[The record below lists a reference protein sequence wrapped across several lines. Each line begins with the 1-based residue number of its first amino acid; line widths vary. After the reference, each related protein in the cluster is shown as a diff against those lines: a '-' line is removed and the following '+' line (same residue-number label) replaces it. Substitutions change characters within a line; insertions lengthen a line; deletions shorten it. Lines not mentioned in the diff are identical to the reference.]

1 MLYFQAAESLFRSS
15 NSIWAQR
22 GLPMNWEPFA
32 FQLAYL
38 YSSSTTSEH
47 NYSAIPRISLRKS
60 LEFLAGS
67 VLMATNDWPSFAS
80 LFWVSA
86 SWICLNFT
94 NILNSFIS
102 GKWKWNSEICACL
115 HLSVVYIFRK
125 LANYRSRVFANC
137 SWLVKINRQ
146 QKYLN
151 VDWSFCCIGSE
162 NWACSYCCWDIKRY
176 WFDMKSPNISQ
187 NHQYQATSLTNLYLL
202 SSCHVLIVTSSQF
215 SQNAG

>member
-1 MLYFQAAESLFRSS
+1 MSAGHNSTRLGYWHQLSSFSTKQHWSKFFFSLTSRPLSRSNVPWKFWWHMLYFQAAESLFRSS

-94 NILNSFIS
+94 NILNGFIS

-125 LANYRSRVFANC
+125 LANYRSRA
-137 SWLVKINRQ
+137 
-146 QKYLN
+146 
-151 VDWSFCCIGSE
+151 FCKLFLIG
-162 NWACSYCCWDIKRY
+162 
-176 WFDMKSPNISQ
+176 Q
-187 NHQYQATSLTNLYLL
+187 NK
-202 SSCHVLIVTSSQF
+202 
-215 SQNAG
+215 